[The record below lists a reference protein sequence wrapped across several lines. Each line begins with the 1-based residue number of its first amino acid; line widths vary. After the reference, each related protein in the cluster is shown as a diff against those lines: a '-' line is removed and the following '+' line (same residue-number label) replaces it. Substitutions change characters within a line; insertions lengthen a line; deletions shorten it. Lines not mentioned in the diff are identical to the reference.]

1 MDLKFYIND
10 THIEEPVGFDTFKS
24 VIERTENHGIGAE
37 VSFGALEFYGVAYHI
52 IKTAYNTDIDSEL
65 VFRVEM
71 KCSDS
76 DSFNEIYY
84 GMIDLASYEENNSDY
99 CSVKCKV
106 GEIGVRTTFNNRADT
121 QVYLNSIKSMDG
133 VDLPV
138 YAGLDREIVIPG
150 KVVMCTNRG
159 ETNGA
164 NSVIIGSNEIN
175 VAGIT
180 YLCARIGFDNQKLN
194 EFGELASYHYAGN
207 SYEIMNNPSLFDIK
221 YDSDQVQISYN
232 LSVKLKFNKPSILW
246 EGRIMLSR
254 DDGGGVNYP
263 DTNLRASPKTTYNG
277 QEKVVSDTFTTQL
290 TCTKNTKF
298 YLFVE
303 INCRASEGTTTADLI
318 LTLDDN
324 NTNIFEIK
332 ALTSLSDSSAKIS
345 LVHESFSRISE
356 IIAGLAVKSDWY
368 GRIDSFHDE
377 LYHGSDEYSAGGGAL
392 KCITNGLRL
401 RQATLT
407 NGGEPYLFLSFK
419 ELFLAMKAVDNVG
432 WGFSEEDGELYV
444 RVEPWQWFYKS
455 NVILD
460 ISNVAEITRKIVPN
474 EIPSIFKI
482 GYSKYSDIEELN
494 ANDTFH
500 TERTFTNSLKAVSNT
515 IEQLCKFVADPYVIE
530 FTRRKALDKTTED
543 WKYDNDIFLL
553 TLRAGKT
560 YAAGRYWGTLGVDVG
575 MAATENTVISPETM
589 INARITPERNALRWA
604 DSLFGFSGAKNF
616 KLTAGT
622 GNMEAKGRPQT
633 TSGYYYLS
641 DSGNGSVLSER
652 EEIPVQF
659 PKLKTE
665 VLIFDYPLK
674 INEYMQIKN
683 NPYGIIKVN
692 GEKCYLKKMEYS
704 YMEGLANFELK
715 VAVQ

>member
-52 IKTAYNTDIDSEL
+52 IKTAYNADIDSEL
-65 VFRVEM
+65 MFRVEM

-138 YAGLDREIVIPG
+138 YAGLDREIVIPKKSIISTNYG
-150 KVVMCTNRG
+150 KQLPT
-159 ETNGA
+159 E
-164 NSVIIGSNEIN
+164 IIIADPIHLPMSS
-175 VAGIT
+175 
-180 YLCARIGFDNQKLN
+180 YCLGFDNQGASELGVLSSMLCSGRTPMTNPAYTFYDNKYNVDNLN
-194 EFGELASYHYAGN
+194 IDFN
-207 SYEIMNNPSLFDIK
+207 I
-221 YDSDQVQISYN
+221 N
-232 LSVKLKFNKPSILW
+232 LSVSLTNCNFLW
-246 EGRIMLSR
+246 GIKIELYRI
-254 DDGGGVNYP
+254 DGSGAGSVNLIYSS
-263 DTNLRASPKTTYNG
+263 DMSAYNNSASKKISVNYNG
-277 QEKVVSDTFTTQL
+277 QITDVTRDTKLSIILNIVCQTVQGGNYDTSVATLNVTSNDNYAKIYSL
-290 TCTKNTKF
+290 TD
-298 YLFVE
+298 VD
-303 INCRASEGTTTADLI
+303 S
-318 LTLDDN
+318 
-324 NTNIFEIK
+324 
-332 ALTSLSDSSAKIS
+332 SSAKIS

-560 YAAGRYWGTLGVDVG
+560 YAAGRYWGTLRVDVG
-575 MAATENTVISPETM
+575 MEATENTVISPETM

-652 EEIPVQF
+652 EEMPVQF